1 MLVAFRGNVTL
12 VLATGTSLPPLL
24 PFWCALSKI
33 SYCVAFCYVHLT
45 VFLGQDL
52 GDDTFARLGPPS
64 SVSEYCLKH
73 VPRFR
78 QFDSDCAG
86 KKLVQ
91 NQKANISKLA
101 CDCHDVCDLWFHGV
115 RVIEGDGE

>member
-1 MLVAFRGNVTL
+1 MLAAFGGDMTL
-12 VLATGTSLPPLL
+12 VLAMGTSLPLLL
-24 PFWCALSKI
+24 PFQCALSKI

-78 QFDSDCAG
+78 QFDSDHTS
-86 KKLVQ
+86 KKLV
-91 NQKANISKLA
+91 
-101 CDCHDVCDLWFHGV
+101 
-115 RVIEGDGE
+115 